1 MKETNAMQ
9 PRGQLWF
16 ALEGIC
22 KDFRNFSGLGEK
34 ESLEVLIVVL
44 TNMLA
49 EQKTALEKL
58 TRQQPTE
65 LKASGQNPSEPE
77 A

>member
-1 MKETNAMQ
+1 MQ

-22 KDFRNFSGLGEK
+22 QDFRNYSGLGEK
-34 ESLEVLIVVL
+34 ESLDVLIVVL

-49 EQKTALEKL
+49 EQKAALENL
-58 TRQQPTE
+58 S
-65 LKASGQNPSEPE
+65 ASKPSEPQGTDNRRDN
-77 A
+77 

>member
-1 MKETNAMQ
+1 MQ

-22 KDFRNFSGLGEK
+22 KDFRSYSGLGEK

-49 EQKTALEKL
+49 EQKAELAQLTAPQAAEPGP
-58 TRQQPTE
+58 QP
-65 LKASGQNPSEPE
+65 
-77 A
+77 

>member
-1 MKETNAMQ
+1 MQ

-22 KDFRNFSGLGEK
+22 KDFRTYSGLGEK

-44 TNMLA
+44 TNMLT
-49 EQKTALEKL
+49 EQKADLEKL
-58 TRQQPTE
+58 SAPK
-65 LKASGQNPSEPE
+65 LPDSGTMP
-77 A
+77 

>member
-1 MKETNAMQ
+1 MQ

-16 ALEGIC
+16 ALDGIC
-22 KDFRNFSGLGEK
+22 QDFKNFSGLGEK

-49 EQKTALEKL
+49 EQKATLEQL
-58 TRQQPTE
+58 QSAQPPAARTE
-65 LKASGQNPSEPE
+65 GE
-77 A
+77 

>member
-1 MKETNAMQ
+1 MQ

-22 KDFRNFSGLGEK
+22 KDFRSYSGLGEK
-34 ESLEVLIVVL
+34 ESLEVMIVVL

-49 EQKTALEKL
+49 EQKMELERL
-58 TRQQPTE
+58 IATT
-65 LKASGQNPSEPE
+65 PSEPGTLP
-77 A
+77 

>member
-1 MKETNAMQ
+1 MQ

-22 KDFRNFSGLGEK
+22 RDFRTYSGLGEK

-49 EQKTALEKL
+49 EQKADLEKL
-58 TRQQPTE
+58 TAAIP
-65 LKASGQNPSEPE
+65 PEPGG
-77 A
+77 AP

>member
-1 MKETNAMQ
+1 MQ

-22 KDFRNFSGLGEK
+22 NDFRSCSGLGEK

-49 EQKTALEKL
+49 EQKTDLENL
-58 TRQQPTE
+58 NAPT
-65 LKASGQNPSEPE
+65 PPE
-77 A
+77 QKTSP

>member
-1 MKETNAMQ
+1 MQ

-16 ALEGIC
+16 ALEAIC
-22 KDFRNFSGLGEK
+22 TDFKNYSGLPQK
-34 ESLEVLIVVL
+34 DALKILVTVL

-49 EQKTALEKL
+49 EQT
-58 TRQQPTE
+58 TE
-65 LKASGQNPSEPE
+65 LEGLGAEGEKSADQG

>member
-1 MKETNAMQ
+1 MQ

-22 KDFRNFSGLGEK
+22 NDFRSYSGLGDK
-34 ESLEVLIVVL
+34 ESLEVLIVVF
-44 TNMLA
+44 TNMLT

-58 TRQQPTE
+58 SAA
-65 LKASGQNPSEPE
+65 KPSEPTTGP
-77 A
+77 

>member
-1 MKETNAMQ
+1 MQ

-22 KDFRNFSGLGEK
+22 QDFRNYSGLGPK
-34 ESLEVLIVVL
+34 ESLEVLVVVL

-49 EQKTALEKL
+49 EQKAELAKL
-58 TRQQPTE
+58 SDPTP
-65 LKASGQNPSEPE
+65 AEPGGTL
-77 A
+77 

>member
-1 MKETNAMQ
+1 MQ

-16 ALEGIC
+16 ALDGIC
-22 KDFRNFSGLGEK
+22 QDFRNYSGLGEK

-49 EQKTALEKL
+49 EQKTALENSCSQK
-58 TRQQPTE
+58 P
-65 LKASGQNPSEPE
+65 PE
-77 A
+77 TDAESAGGN

>member
-1 MKETNAMQ
+1 MQ

-22 KDFRNFSGLGEK
+22 QDFRSYSGLGQK

-44 TNMLA
+44 SNMLA
-49 EQKTALEKL
+49 EQKV
-58 TRQQPTE
+58 E
-65 LKASGQNPSEPE
+65 LQKVSSGIQPE
-77 A
+77 AGGESEKKTSS

>member
-1 MKETNAMQ
+1 MQ

-22 KDFRNFSGLGEK
+22 KDFRSYSGLGEK

-49 EQKTALEKL
+49 EQKAELETLCK
-58 TRQQPTE
+58 
-65 LKASGQNPSEPE
+65 SEPPE
-77 A
+77 QESKA

>member
-1 MKETNAMQ
+1 MQ

-22 KDFRNFSGLGEK
+22 QDFRSYSGLGER
-34 ESLEVLIVVL
+34 ESLEVLIVVF

-49 EQKTALEKL
+49 VQKTALE
-58 TRQQPTE
+58 E
-65 LKASGQNPSEPE
+65 LGQAPAEPGGKQ
-77 A
+77 

>member
-1 MKETNAMQ
+1 MQ

-22 KDFRNFSGLGEK
+22 QDFRNFSGLGEK
-34 ESLEVLIVVL
+34 ESLDVLIVVL

-58 TRQQPTE
+58 GEQKPTE
-65 LKASGQNPSEPE
+65 PPS

>member
-1 MKETNAMQ
+1 MQ

-22 KDFRNFSGLGEK
+22 KDFRSFSGLTEK

-49 EQKTALEKL
+49 EQKADLDKL
-58 TRQQPTE
+58 SAP
-65 LKASGQNPSEPE
+65 AAPSPDGQGGANS
-77 A
+77 

>member
-1 MKETNAMQ
+1 MQ

-22 KDFRNFSGLGEK
+22 KDFRSYSGLGEK

-49 EQKTALEKL
+49 EQKADLEKL
-58 TRQQPTE
+58 SAP
-65 LKASGQNPSEPE
+65 KPPEPGTLP
-77 A
+77 

>member
-1 MKETNAMQ
+1 MQ

-22 KDFRNFSGLGEK
+22 QDFRNYSGLPEK

-49 EQKTALEKL
+49 EQKAALATL
-58 TRQQPTE
+58 T
-65 LKASGQNPSEPE
+65 LKEAPESKTDGESGK
-77 A
+77 

>member
-1 MKETNAMQ
+1 MQ

-22 KDFRNFSGLGEK
+22 KDFRTYSGLGEK

-49 EQKTALEKL
+49 EQKTALETL
-58 TRQQPTE
+58 NAPNPAE
-65 LKASGQNPSEPE
+65 SGTGP
-77 A
+77 

>member
-1 MKETNAMQ
+1 MQ

-22 KDFRNFSGLGEK
+22 KDFRSCSGLGEK

-49 EQKTALEKL
+49 EQKQELEKL
-58 TRQQPTE
+58 TAIR
-65 LKASGQNPSEPE
+65 N
-77 A
+77 

>member
-1 MKETNAMQ
+1 MQ

-22 KDFRNFSGLGEK
+22 KDFRSFSGLGEK

-44 TNMLA
+44 GNMLA
-49 EQKTALEKL
+49 EQKADLERLVAAKA
-58 TRQQPTE
+58 TE
-65 LKASGQNPSEPE
+65 PDTPHP
-77 A
+77 

>member
-1 MKETNAMQ
+1 MQ

-22 KDFRNFSGLGEK
+22 KDFRSYSGLSDK
-34 ESLEVLIVVL
+34 ESLNVLIVVL

-49 EQKTALEKL
+49 I
-58 TRQQPTE
+58 QQADLDGLSAYSAENGPTV
-65 LKASGQNPSEPE
+65 
-77 A
+77 

>member
-1 MKETNAMQ
+1 MQ

-22 KDFRNFSGLGEK
+22 QDFRSFSGLPEK

-49 EQKTALEKL
+49 EQKTALATL
-58 TRQQPTE
+58 TSKEAPESKTAAE
-65 LKASGQNPSEPE
+65 SGK
-77 A
+77 

>member
-1 MKETNAMQ
+1 MQ

-22 KDFRNFSGLGEK
+22 KDFRSYSGLGEK

-49 EQKTALEKL
+49 EQKADLEKL
-58 TRQQPTE
+58 SAPKSPKPGK
-65 LKASGQNPSEPE
+65 LP
-77 A
+77 

>member
-1 MKETNAMQ
+1 MQ

-22 KDFRNFSGLGEK
+22 KDFRSYSGLGEK
-34 ESLEVLIVVL
+34 ESLEVLIVVF

-49 EQKTALEKL
+49 GHKAELEKL
-58 TRQQPTE
+58 IAP
-65 LKASGQNPSEPE
+65 KPPEPE
-77 A
+77 RTP

>member
-1 MKETNAMQ
+1 MQ

-16 ALEGIC
+16 ALDGIC
-22 KDFRNFSGLGEK
+22 KDFRGFSGLGER

-49 EQKTALEKL
+49 EQKKDLEKL
-58 TRQQPTE
+58 T
-65 LKASGQNPSEPE
+65 QNPPPG
-77 A
+77 ATPTGPTP

>member
-1 MKETNAMQ
+1 MQ

-22 KDFRNFSGLGEK
+22 QDFRNYSGLGVK

-49 EQKTALEKL
+49 EQKAKL
-58 TRQQPTE
+58 AK
-65 LKASGQNPSEPE
+65 LSAQNPPGPGVTP
-77 A
+77 

>member
-1 MKETNAMQ
+1 MQ

-22 KDFRNFSGLGEK
+22 KDFRSYSGLGDK

-49 EQKTALEKL
+49 EQKTELESL
-58 TRQQPTE
+58 TSP
-65 LKASGQNPSEPE
+65 KPPE
-77 A
+77 EESKP

>member
-1 MKETNAMQ
+1 MQ

-22 KDFRNFSGLGEK
+22 RDFRDCSGLPEK
-34 ESLEVLIVVL
+34 EALQTLVIVL

-49 EQKTALEKL
+49 EQQAD
-58 TRQQPTE
+58 
-65 LKASGQNPSEPE
+65 LKRLNESAPPAPAPPEQEPGK
-77 A
+77 